1 MDVQKLLDAIR
12 ANAAPTRLR
21 DGREVILVPQGYN
34 VKEVAVAP
42 IADRVI
48 AKRRFHDGN
57 SLAAYVNRFKAPE
70 TILVADINQRA
81 VSVALDYHGEAVGPV
96 DHTATWVMQHSQEF
110 EQWSRFEGKLH
121 EQAEFVRFLE
131 ENALDVVSPEPAKLL
146 DLCRDFEAIKT
157 VQFKASKRLDNG
169 DREFTYAE
177 STGTSD
183 RIAVPQKLTLSMPIF
198 YGEPAIEVTALF
210 RYRMKEGGLQL
221 GYEFHRIKP
230 VIDAA
235 FRLASARV
243 AEEAG
248 LPAHFG
254 DAI

>member
-21 DGREVILVPQGYN
+21 GGREVILVPDGYS
-34 VKEVAVAP
+34 VKEVDVSP
-42 IADRVI
+42 VADRVI
-48 AKRRFHDGN
+48 AKRGFHDGN
-57 SLAAYVNRFKAPE
+57 SLAAYVNRFRTLN
-70 TILVADINQRA
+70 TILIADLNKRT
-81 VSVALDYHGEAVGPV
+81 VSVSIDYHGQEVGPV
-96 DHTATWVMQHSQEF
+96 DHTASWTMRHSQEF
-110 EQWSRFEGKLH
+110 EQWSLFEGKLH
-121 EQAEFVRFLE
+121 EQAEFIRFME
-131 ENALDVVSPEPAKLL
+131 ENSLDVILPDPAKLL

-177 STGTSD
+177 STGTAD
-183 RIAVPQKLTLSMPIF
+183 RIAVPQKLTLSLPIF
-198 YGEPAIEVTALF
+198 YGEAPIEVTALF

-235 FRLASARV
+235 FRLAATRV
-243 AEEAG
+243 ADETG

-254 DAI
+254 EAI